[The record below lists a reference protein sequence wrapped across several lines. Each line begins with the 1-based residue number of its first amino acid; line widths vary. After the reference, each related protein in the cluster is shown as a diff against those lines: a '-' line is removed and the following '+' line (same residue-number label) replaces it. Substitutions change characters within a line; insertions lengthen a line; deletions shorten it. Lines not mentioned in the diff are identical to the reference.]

1 VAKVKHIVLLKF
13 KQGTSEQQI
22 AGFLRSLSGLRSE
35 IEGLEEFAG
44 GPYSSPEGLNQGY
57 THGFVMTFSDARA
70 RDRYLPHPAHERL
83 KGMIVPHL
91 DSIVAFDFEA

>member
-1 VAKVKHIVLLKF
+1 MAKVKHIVLLKF

-44 GPYSSPEGLNQGY
+44 GPYSSPEGLN
-57 THGFVMTFSDARA
+57 
-70 RDRYLPHPAHERL
+70 
-83 KGMIVPHL
+83 
-91 DSIVAFDFEA
+91 